1 LSGDGAARLS
11 KFRCCRGVP
20 KRRFIPPRADDPPG
34 LADEAGLH
42 GASLSF
48 RGLGLTDIKD
58 APPPVAVHIDET
70 ISSIAKLRAEHHDKA
85 TPLQRMVDRLVTLL
99 ARPRFIGLLGLAM
112 VAWIGFNLLSAALG
126 DPVIDAPPFPW
137 LGEAISL
144 TSLLMVVLILISQQ
158 REDQLAR
165 HREMLILELAIL
177 SEQKIAKVIQ
187 LLEES
192 RRDNPN
198 LRDRRDPEAETMGQ
212 AADTQSVLNA
222 ITETPALRPE

>member
-1 LSGDGAARLS
+1 MVS
-11 KFRCCRGVP
+11 P
-20 KRRFIPPRADDPPG
+20 
-34 LADEAGLH
+34 
-42 GASLSF
+42 
-48 RGLGLTDIKD
+48 
-58 APPPVAVHIDET
+58 VHIDET
-70 ISSIAKLRAEHHDKA
+70 ISSIAKLRAEHRDKA
-85 TPLQRMVDRLVTLL
+85 TPLQRMVDRLVK
-99 ARPRFIGLLGLAM
+99 LLGRPQFLGLISL
-112 VAWIGFNLLSAALG
+112 VIIVWIGFNLLSASLG
-126 DPVIDAPPFPW
+126 DHVIDAPPFPW

-144 TSLLMVVLILISQQ
+144 TSLFLVVLILISQE

-198 LRDRRDPEAETMGQ
+198 IHDRHDPEAETMGQ

-222 ITETPALRPE
+222 ITEKPASRPE

>member
-1 LSGDGAARLS
+1 MAPIQATAP
-11 KFRCCRGVP
+11 V
-20 KRRFIPPRADDPPG
+20 IPD
-34 LADEAGLH
+34 
-42 GASLSF
+42 
-48 RGLGLTDIKD
+48 
-58 APPPVAVHIDET
+58 HIDET
-70 ISSIAKLRAEHHDKA
+70 ISSIAKLRAEHRNKA
-85 TPLQRMVDRLVTLL
+85 TKLQRMVDSMVKLVG
-99 ARPRFIGLLGLAM
+99 RPQFIGVISLVIVG
-112 VAWIGFNLLSAALG
+112 WIGVNLLSASLG
-126 DPVIDAPPFPW
+126 ERAIDAPPFPW

-144 TSLLMVVLILISQQ
+144 TSLFMVVLILISQE

-198 LRDRRDPEAETMGQ
+198 LRDRHDPEAETMGQ

-222 ITETPALRPE
+222 ITEQPVPRPE

>member
-1 LSGDGAARLS
+1 MVDLNSA
-11 KFRCCRGVP
+11 
-20 KRRFIPPRADDPPG
+20 PRVSP
-34 LADEAGLH
+34 
-42 GASLSF
+42 
-48 RGLGLTDIKD
+48 
-58 APPPVAVHIDET
+58 VHIDET
-70 ISSIAKLRAEHHDKA
+70 ISSIEKLRAEHRDKA
-85 TPLQRMVDRLVTLL
+85 TPMQRIVDRMVKLL
-99 ARPRFIGLLGLAM
+99 ARPQFVGLISVVI
-112 VAWIGFNLLSAALG
+112 VAWIGFNLLCASLG

-158 REDQLAR
+158 REDLLAR

-198 LRDRRDPEAETMGQ
+198 LRDRHDPEAESMGQ
-212 AADTQSVLNA
+212 AADTRSVLNA
-222 ITETPALRPE
+222 ITEKPVPRPE

>member
-1 LSGDGAARLS
+1 
-11 KFRCCRGVP
+11 
-20 KRRFIPPRADDPPG
+20 
-34 LADEAGLH
+34 LA
-42 GASLSF
+42 
-48 RGLGLTDIKD
+48 LTDIED
-58 APPPVAVHIDET
+58 APPSGAVHIDET
-70 ISSIAKLRAEHHDKA
+70 ISSIAKLRAEHHGKA
-85 TPLQRMVDRLVTLL
+85 TPLQRMVDRLVKLL
-99 ARPRFIGLLGLAM
+99 GRPRFIGLLGSAM
-112 VAWIGFNLLSAALG
+112 VAWIGFNLLSGALG

-198 LRDRRDPEAETMGQ
+198 LRDRHDPEAETMGQ
-212 AADTQSVLNA
+212 AADTQSVLDA

>member
-1 LSGDGAARLS
+1 M
-11 KFRCCRGVP
+11 
-20 KRRFIPPRADDPPG
+20 
-34 LADEAGLH
+34 
-42 GASLSF
+42 
-48 RGLGLTDIKD
+48 TDIKD
-58 APPPVAVHIDET
+58 APPPVVVHIDET
-70 ISSIAKLRAEHHDKA
+70 ISSIAKLRAEHRDKA
-85 TPLQRMVDRLVTLL
+85 TPMQRMVDRLVTLL
-99 ARPRFIGLLGLAM
+99 ARPQFIGLLSLAM
-112 VAWIGFNLLSAALG
+112 VAWIGFNLLSAWLG
-126 DPVIDAPPFPW
+126 ETVIDAPPFPG

-198 LRDRRDPEAETMGQ
+198 LRDRHDPEAETMGQ

-222 ITETPALRPE
+222 ITETPALSPE